1 MAGSALLRKRWL
13 AGPMVGAVI
22 GLVVLGAGG
31 RVAMRGI
38 ALLDGTPGAFTVEG
52 TITVLLLGAANGAL
66 GGAIRALL
74 DLGGRLPTAAR
85 AALFALA
92 CLLLTLRG
100 LKPLDAS
107 RLALF
112 LPLVAVYVAAVELTW
127 RRLAAR
133 SRIGDSARVAASAAG

>member
-1 MAGSALLRKRWL
+1 MVGAALLRKRWL
-13 AGPMVGAVI
+13 AGPLVGAAI
-22 GLVVLGAGG
+22 GLPVLGAGG

-38 ALLDGTPGAFTVEG
+38 ALLDGVPGAFTVEG

-74 DLGGRLPTAAR
+74 DLGGRLPLAAR
-85 AALFALA
+85 TALFALA

-100 LKPLDAS
+100 LRPLDAA
-107 RLALF
+107 RLGLF

-127 RRLAAR
+127 RRLPRRAPTA
-133 SRIGDSARVAASAAG
+133 DDARVAASPVV